1 MYQVALKQIR
11 EIKEQVKIYVMS
23 TILLC
28 LLLSFPNSLSAQE
41 VTKEYIDELIR
52 ISEESPSMKMD
63 EVKGSLDEIA
73 DLSIEISYGFGQVYA
88 CHAFACLNV
97 NNAPKVALNYI
108 EQVDS
113 LLQLYPGDLS
123 DENEISILLTRG
135 YATGALGGYFQELDY
150 YLTADSLADILGSE
164 DVQSIVNQYITS
176 YYIVSREYKKAL
188 VYNQKLLQF
197 YKEHSDPKIM
207 RHPYLNTMLNRGG
220 VYLRMHSPDSA
231 IYYVKLAIK
240 KGLGDHTDLNYPYYI
255 LGKAYLQKD
264 DIKQTKKYVNLMNT
278 VLDSMDNHT
287 LDGAQAK
294 LLTGNLHQRLD
305 EFDLAEDAFRQALIF
320 ADSAAYIE
328 GKIEAN
334 FELVENYLKKIG
346 ANDLVLNL
354 QNFSELTDT
363 VYYHKSSQLEKQLM
377 IQFETNKKEQE
388 ILALKYQ
395 KEVNEK
401 TIVWIVLV
409 ALVLILLLIMLF
421 YRYKTKKK
429 ILLNELE
436 KEQLVKEIATQNLEI
451 KTKDLNQAIEKIKE
465 NVNIIEKF
473 KSENISQV
481 SIEEIMSVLGQ
492 NYVTENQWAKIVLNF
507 DVVHDNYAKNMIAK
521 FPNLTS
527 NDIRLLVLIK
537 LGYSNKGVAEVN
549 NISEEGAKKAKQRL
563 FKRLGTDGAKL
574 LTETRESTLSLD

>member
-1 MYQVALKQIR
+1 MYQEELKRRR
-11 EIKEQVKIYVMS
+11 EEVKIYVMF
-23 TILLC
+23 TFLFC
-28 LLLSFPNSLSAQE
+28 LLIVLPNSLSAQE
-41 VTKEYIDELIR
+41 VTKEHIDELIR
-52 ISEESPSMKMD
+52 INDESISSKLNEMEPY
-63 EVKGSLDEIA
+63 LDEI
-73 DLSIEISYGFGQVYA
+73 DRLSIQISYGFGQIYTHYA
-88 CHAFACLNV
+88 LASLNV
-97 NNAPKVALNYI
+97 NNSPKLSLKHLKQI
-108 EQVDS
+108 DS
-113 LLQLYPGDLS
+113 LATIYPDDLS
-123 DENEISILLTRG
+123 EEYEIFVLLTRG
-135 YATGALGGYFQELDY
+135 YATGALGRYYEELDY
-150 YLTADSLADILGSE
+150 YLRADSLAEIFASADI
-164 DVQSIVNQYITS
+164 QATVNQYIS
-176 YYIVSREYKKAL
+176 GYYITRGEYKKAL
-188 VYNQKLLQF
+188 TSNQKLLQF
-197 YKEHSDPKIM
+197 YLNHTDQKMMKY
-207 RHPYLNTMLNRGG
+207 PYLKTVVNRA
-220 VYLRMHSPDSA
+220 VIYLRMNQSDSA
-231 IYYVKLAIK
+231 IYYTKLAVDR
-240 KGLGDHTDLNYPYYI
+240 GLGDYENLNYPYYI

-264 DIKQTKKYVNLMNT
+264 DIKQTKKYVNLMNK

-294 LLTGNLHQRLD
+294 LLTGNLHQRLN
-305 EFDLAEDAFRQALIF
+305 EFDLAEDAYRQALIF

-346 ANDLVLNL
+346 ADDLVLNL
-354 QNFSELTDT
+354 QSFSELTDT
-363 VYYHKSSQLEKQLM
+363 VYYHKSSQLEKQLI

-436 KEQLVKEIATQNLEI
+436 KEQLVKEIATQDLEI
-451 KTKDLNQAIEKIKE
+451 KAKDLNQAIEKIKE
-465 NVNIIEKF
+465 NVKIIEKF

-481 SIEEIMSVLGQ
+481 SIDEIMSVLGQ

-563 FKRLGTDGAKL
+563 FKRLGNDGAKL
-574 LTETRESTLSLD
+574 LTETRESAISLD